1 MKNEQIYL
9 DHAATTPLRKEVLD
23 SMMPFLETDFG
34 NPSALYQQGQIA
46 RKAVDESR
54 ELMGEILRARVGE
67 IVITSGG
74 TESDNAAIKSSA
86 LAMRNFGNHI
96 ITSQIEHEAVLNSC
110 EQLVDFGFDITFLPV
125 DSQGFIN
132 TEDLIK
138 EIRSETVLISLMMAN
153 NEIGTIQPIKD
164 ISQKIKLESQKI
176 GHQIIFHTD
185 AVQCV
190 GSLDVDFRDLEVDL
204 LSLSA
209 HKFQGPRGVGAL
221 LIKRNTPFL
230 PLMTGGGQERDRRS
244 GTENVAGIVGMAKA
258 LQLSNLNKDLVNKNL
273 IVLRDRIIK
282 GVLNSVEGSVLN
294 GHPTQ
299 RLPNNANFSF
309 ESVEGEPILLGL
321 DFAGISASSGSAC
334 SASVNKPSHVLLAI
348 GRSNELAQSA
358 LRITLGP
365 SNTEEEVEYF
375 LKTLPE
381 IINKLKSMPSL
392 QKS

>member
-54 ELMGEILRARVGE
+54 ELMGGILGARVGE

-110 EQLVDFGFDITFLPV
+110 EQLIDFGFDITFLPV
-125 DSQGFIN
+125 DCQGFIN

-258 LQLSNLNKDLVNKNL
+258 LQLSNVNKDLVNKNL

-358 LRITLGP
+358 LRVTLGP

>member
-1 MKNEQIYL
+1 LKNEQIYL

-54 ELMGEILRARVGE
+54 ELMGGILGARVGE

-110 EQLVDFGFDITFLPV
+110 EQLIDFGFDITFLPV
-125 DSQGFIN
+125 DCQGFIN

-258 LQLSNLNKDLVNKNL
+258 LQLSNVNKDLVNKNL

-358 LRITLGP
+358 LRVTLGP

>member
-23 SMMPFLETDFG
+23 SMMPFLVNDFG

-54 ELMGEILRARVGE
+54 ELIGEILGARVGE

-74 TESDNAAIKSSA
+74 TESDNAAIKGSA
-86 LAMRNFGNHI
+86 LAMRKYGNHI

-110 EQLVDFGFDITFLPV
+110 EQLIDFGFDITFLPV
-125 DSQGFIN
+125 DSDGLIN
-132 TEDLIK
+132 PDDVIK
-138 EIRSETVLISLMMAN
+138 EIRSETILISLMMAN

-164 ISQKIKLESQKI
+164 ISQKIKLESEKI
-176 GHQIIFHTD
+176 GHPILFHTD

-190 GSLDVDFRDLEVDL
+190 GSLDVNFKDLEVDL

-230 PLMTGGGQERDRRS
+230 PLLTGGGQERDRRS

-258 LQLSNLNKDLVNKNL
+258 LQLSNLNKDLVNEKL
-273 IVLRDRIIK
+273 IVLRDKIIEEVLKSVK
-282 GVLNSVEGSVLN
+282 GSFLN

-299 RLPNNANFSF
+299 RLPNNVNFSF
-309 ESVEGEPILLGL
+309 DSVEGEPILLGL

-348 GRSNELAQSA
+348 GRNNELAQSA

-365 SNTEEEVEYF
+365 TNTEEEVEYF
-375 LKTLPE
+375 LKILPE
-381 IINKLKSMPSL
+381 LITKLKSMPSL